1 MRFIYRNP
9 FVLAAGLL
17 LLAAACGETSPAEDA
32 SATVAIEPEPRIE
45 MTLAPAGRQAGETV
59 QAWVD
64 QLNIREKPDTK
75 AKKVASARKGEA
87 LTFTGEQTDKTE
99 TIVLR
104 GIAYDEPWLKV
115 RTKDKLEGWV
125 FSGAVKG
132 EGEMKG
138 NAIIDDLHF
147 NFPAFGNFDLSKWQE
162 ISSVNTEGGDA
173 ETTTKRYQKADQL
186 LEISAT
192 DVGEYGYTR
201 TYKLL
206 DLAANIM
213 KERNFSFEVDS
224 ELRITETVTDYTNT
238 PPIRYTRSQPM
249 KLHFMQLNELPLM
262 AAGKWTES
270 ELEE

>member
-1 MRFIYRNP
+1 M
-9 FVLAAGLL
+9 LAIGLL
-17 LLAAACGETSPAEDA
+17 LLTACGETSPAEDA
-32 SATVAIEPEPRIE
+32 STKVAIEPEPRIE
-45 MTLAPAGRQAGETV
+45 ITPLAAGRQAGETV

-64 QLNIREKPDTK
+64 QLNIRESPDTK

-104 GIAYDEPWLKV
+104 GVAYDEHWLKV
-115 RTKDKLEGWV
+115 MTKDKVEGWV
-125 FSGAVKG
+125 FGGAVKG

-147 NFPAFGNFDLSKWQE
+147 NFPAFGNFDLSQWQE

-173 ETTTKRYQKADQL
+173 ETKTKRYQKADQL

-201 TYKLL
+201 TYQLM
-206 DLAANIM
+206 DVAENVM
-213 KERNFSFEVDS
+213 KERNFSFEADP
-224 ELRITETVTDYTNT
+224 EFRITETVTDYTNT
-238 PPIRYTRSQPM
+238 PSIRYTRSQPI

-262 AAGKWTES
+262 ATGNWTES